1 MNLTNHFLIST
12 GNLSGSFFADSIVL
26 VCSHDSEGAFGLVIN
41 KPSPAKESDLLST
54 LKASPPESDKAD
66 KEDKP
71 VMRGGPVKPEQ
82 VVILHSPP
90 REFDVTI
97 KVDDNIGVT
106 LSRDILTAVAEGA
119 APDKVVFYCGYAGW
133 EGGKLESEVGDNAWI
148 TMPASLD
155 IIFDTPPA
163 RRLPEATRRLGFDI
177 NLLADMSGNA

>member
-1 MNLTNHFLIST
+1 MDLTNHFLIST
-12 GNLSGSFFADSIVL
+12 GSLSGSVFADSVVL

-41 KPSPAKESDLLST
+41 KPSPAKEGELLST
-54 LKASPPESDKAD
+54 LKAAPPGGGSDN
-66 KEDKP
+66 P

-106 LSRDILTAVAEGA
+106 LSRDILTAVSEGA

-155 IIFDTPPA
+155 IVFDLPPS
-163 RRLPEATRRLGFDI
+163 RRLAEATRRLGFDI

>member
-41 KPSPAKESDLLST
+41 KPASAKESDLLST
-54 LKASPPESDKAD
+54 LKAVPPGGGS
-66 KEDKP
+66 DKP

-82 VVILHSPP
+82 VVILHSPS

-97 KVDDNIGVT
+97 KVNDNIAVT
-106 LSRDILTAVAEGA
+106 LSRDILTAVSEGD

-133 EGGKLESEVGDNAWI
+133 EGGRLESEVSDNAWL

-155 IIFDTPPA
+155 IIFDMPPK
-163 RRLPEATRRLGFDI
+163 RRLAEATRRLGFDI
-177 NLLADMSGNA
+177 NRLADMSGNA